1 MIKSKNVVAELRR
14 DMNYVLRVIV
24 AIVLIGFAGIVV
36 AAALYDLLSLRN

>member
-14 DMNYVLRVIV
+14 DMTYVLRVIV